1 MGVTMMAMY
10 GNPADSGPTAPSTE
24 VSYQRA
30 RQRVGQIRGFY
41 GNLFSYVA
49 VIGFLAVIN
58 LLSSPSYPWV
68 IFPAL
73 GWGLGLGMHAYG
85 TFARHGLLGREWEQR
100 KIRELM
106 ERDRAAAAGTGNP
119 D

>member
-1 MGVTMMAMY
+1 MGVMTMAMY
-10 GNPADSGPTAPSTE
+10 GNSADGGSTAPSTE

-41 GNLFSYVA
+41 GNLFSYVV
-49 VIGFLAVIN
+49 VIGFLALIN
-58 LLSSPSYPWV
+58 LLTSPSYPWV

-85 TFARHGLLGREWEQR
+85 TFARSGLLGHEWEQR

-106 ERDRAAAAGTGNP
+106 ERDRAAADTRNP
-119 D
+119 G